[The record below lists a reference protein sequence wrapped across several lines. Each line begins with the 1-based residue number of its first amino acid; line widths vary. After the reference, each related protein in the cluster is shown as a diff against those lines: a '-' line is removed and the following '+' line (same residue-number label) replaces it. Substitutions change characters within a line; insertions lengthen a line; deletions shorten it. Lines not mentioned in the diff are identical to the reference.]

1 MVMDDKI
8 ALLTQQLY
16 DDGIKKA
23 QIEGEKLLAIA
34 QADAKQ
40 IVAQALKDAED
51 IIRQA
56 KSTAEDMQ
64 KNTAAEIKTSS
75 NQALL
80 LVKQTI
86 TDMLTL
92 RLANQIVDE
101 TFKHNEV
108 KLKILLYA
116 AESMINSHKGHTIN
130 IDLPI
135 DISKDVYDWLES
147 SIHKQLHDKVK
158 FQLSHKIDSGFRI
171 SPQNKNYAISFTDD
185 DFQKFFMQLIRPVTS
200 EILFGNV

>member
-23 QIEGEKLLAIA
+23 QIEGEKLLAIV

-86 TDMLTL
+86 ADMLIL
-92 RLANQIVDE
+92 RLANQIVEE

-116 AESMINSHKGHTIN
+116 AESMIHSHKGHTIN

-135 DISKDVYDWLES
+135 DISKDVYNWLET
-147 SIHKQLHDKVK
+147 SIHEQLHDKVK

-171 SPQNKNYAISFTDD
+171 SPQNKNYTISFTDD